1 MPSVDEV
8 RPARCPCCG
17 SASRPSGQ
25 GLRLHG
31 HGLRVRQML
40 GPQEALGKAV
50 AVEVSCR
57 RYLCLICDAVVLV
70 VPGEMLPRRWY
81 SASAI
86 AQALA
91 LFGLGQKSPAEIRR
105 QTSPFKVVGTTAAA
119 GWATIC
125 RWCDDVRDGRLFP
138 DVRRCP
144 DEFTRREVAERAAT
158 SIGSRAPP
166 PVDASL
172 TVRAFVGAARA
183 A

>member
-1 MPSVDEV
+1 
-8 RPARCPCCG
+8 
-17 SASRPSGQ
+17 
-25 GLRLHG
+25 
-31 HGLRVRQML
+31 
-40 GPQEALGKAV
+40 
-50 AVEVSCR
+50 
-57 RYLCLICDAVVLV
+57 
-70 VPGEMLPRRWY
+70 MLPRRWY

-91 LFGLGQKSPAEIRR
+91 LFGLEQKSPAEIRR

-119 GWATIC
+119 GWGTVC
-125 RWCDDVRDGRLFP
+125 RWCDAVRDSRLFP

-144 DEFTRREVAERAAT
+144 DEFTRRQVAERAAT
-158 SIGSRAPP
+158 TVGSRAPP

>member
-1 MPSVDEV
+1 
-8 RPARCPCCG
+8 
-17 SASRPSGQ
+17 
-25 GLRLHG
+25 
-31 HGLRVRQML
+31 
-40 GPQEALGKAV
+40 
-50 AVEVSCR
+50 
-57 RYLCLICDAVVLV
+57 
-70 VPGEMLPRRWY
+70 MLPRRWY

-125 RWCDDVRDGRLFP
+125 RWCDDVRDGRLFS

>member
-1 MPSVDEV
+1 MPAVDEV

-17 SASRPSGQ
+17 VASRPSGR

-40 GPQEALGKAV
+40 GPEVALAMPV
-50 AVEVSCR
+50 AEDVPCR
-57 RYLCLICDAVVLV
+57 RYLCRNCGTVVLV
-70 VPGEMLPRRWY
+70 VPVAMLPRRWY

-91 LFGLGQKSPAEIRR
+91 LFGLERKSPAEIRR
-105 QTSPFKVVGTTAAA
+105 QTSPFKIVGTTAVA
-119 GWATIC
+119 GWVTLY
-125 RWCDDVRDGRLFP
+125 RWCDAVRDGRLFSV
-138 DVRRCP
+138 VRGCP
-144 DEFTRREVAERAAT
+144 DEFTLRQVAERAAT

-166 PVDASL
+166 PVGASL

>member
-1 MPSVDEV
+1 MPTVDEV

-40 GPQEALGKAV
+40 GPQAALAEPV
-50 AVEVSCR
+50 AANVPCR
-57 RYLCLICDAVVLV
+57 RYLCRNCASVVLV
-70 VPGEMLPRRWY
+70 VPGSMLHRRWY

-91 LFGLGQKSPAEIRR
+91 LFGLEQKSPAEIRR
-105 QTSPFKVVGTTAAA
+105 QTSPFKIVGTSAVA
-119 GWATIC
+119 GWATLC
-125 RWCDDVRDGRLFP
+125 RWSDAVRSGRLFSG
-138 DVRRCP
+138 VRGCP
-144 DEFTRREVAERAAT
+144 DEFTRRQVAERAAT
-158 SIGSRAPP
+158 AIGSRAPP
-166 PVDASL
+166 PVDVSL
-172 TVRAFVGAARA
+172 TVRAFIGAARA

>member
-1 MPSVDEV
+1 
-8 RPARCPCCG
+8 
-17 SASRPSGQ
+17 
-25 GLRLHG
+25 
-31 HGLRVRQML
+31 ML
-40 GPQEALGKAV
+40 GPQETLGEPV

-57 RYLCLICDAVVLV
+57 RYLCLVCDAVVLV
-70 VPGEMLPRRWY
+70 VPGAMLPRRWY

-91 LFGLGQKSPAEIRR
+91 LFGLEQKGPAEIRR
-105 QTSPFKVVGTTAAA
+105 QTSPFKTVGTTAVA
-119 GWATIC
+119 GWATVN

-138 DVRRCP
+138 AVRRCP
-144 DEFTRREVAERAAT
+144 DEFTRRQVAERAAT
-158 SIGSRAPP
+158 TVGSRAPP

>member
-1 MPSVDEV
+1 MPAVDEV

-17 SASRPSGQ
+17 SGSRPCGQ

-31 HGLRVRQML
+31 HGLRERQML
-40 GPQEALGKAV
+40 GPREALGEPV

-70 VPGEMLPRRWY
+70 VPGEMLPRRYY
-81 SASAI
+81 SSSAI

-91 LFGLGQKSPAEIRR
+91 LFGLERKSLAEIRR
-105 QTSPFKVVGTTAAA
+105 RTSPFHIVGVAASSE
-119 GWATIC
+119 WATFR
-125 RWCDDVRDGRLFP
+125 RWCDDVRSSRLFSV
-138 DVRRCP
+138 VRGCP
-144 DEFTRREVAERAAT
+144 GTFTRRQVAERAAT
-158 SIGSRAPP
+158 TIGSRAPP

-172 TVRAFVGAARA
+172 TVRAFVGATRA